1 MTCEYTIHRVCD
13 IRQNCITIKK
23 PINYSRDFMVFD
35 VFYKDKFFLLKMDG
49 IHLTHSSF
57 TTKTFSAN
65 HLEKFFDL
73 KNIIVD
79 KLTKNKRYASC
90 FSEKI
95 PSDKICQSHIKIT
108 NMSLIDTLIFDTNGA
123 NIGFERIKPM
133 DKLSIVLYIQ
143 SIWTNQTH
151 FGLKCSICQILRSE
165 PFGITKNMFTAGPYS
180 VVPRLIPPPPPPTPT
195 RSKTIVE
202 ITPVVGTVVG
212 PVVRPSLS
220 ELLNSIKLLKP
231 TNQSAKFLTK

>member
-1 MTCEYTIHRVCD
+1 
-13 IRQNCITIKK
+13 
-23 PINYSRDFMVFD
+23 
-35 VFYKDKFFLLKMDG
+35 
-49 IHLTHSSF
+49 
-57 TTKTFSAN
+57 
-65 HLEKFFDL
+65 
-73 KNIIVD
+73 
-79 KLTKNKRYASC
+79 
-90 FSEKI
+90 
-95 PSDKICQSHIKIT
+95 
-108 NMSLIDTLIFDTNGA
+108 MSLIDTLIFDTNGA
-123 NIGFERIKPM
+123 NIGLERIKPM
-133 DKLSIVLYIQ
+133 DKLSIVLFIQ

-231 TNQSAKFLTK
+231 TNQSAIFLTK